1 MQKEI
6 MSVHRGLAELS
17 LLDDKIAKAVNNGV
31 FCKYNKRSNQKID
44 GMSIDDFKSK
54 VIIAD
59 YDKVKSYLD
68 RRQKIKS
75 AVVKSNAITEIEI
88 VGNKMTIAEAIDRK
102 NSINNDKMFL
112 NMLKN
117 QYSHALCEIEENN
130 SRLTERA
137 DHQINMLYQN
147 KENVDPVKIQSLR
160 EDFINENTYD
170 LIDAINIKEK
180 IESLEKEIEEFELEV
195 DFKLSE
201 SNSLTMIE
209 I

>member
-68 RRQKIKS
+68 RRQK
-75 AVVKSNAITEIEI
+75 
-88 VGNKMTIAEAIDRK
+88 
-102 NSINNDKMFL
+102 
-112 NMLKN
+112 
-117 QYSHALCEIEENN
+117 
-130 SRLTERA
+130 
-137 DHQINMLYQN
+137 
-147 KENVDPVKIQSLR
+147 
-160 EDFINENTYD
+160 
-170 LIDAINIKEK
+170 
-180 IESLEKEIEEFELEV
+180 
-195 DFKLSE
+195 
-201 SNSLTMIE
+201 
-209 I
+209 